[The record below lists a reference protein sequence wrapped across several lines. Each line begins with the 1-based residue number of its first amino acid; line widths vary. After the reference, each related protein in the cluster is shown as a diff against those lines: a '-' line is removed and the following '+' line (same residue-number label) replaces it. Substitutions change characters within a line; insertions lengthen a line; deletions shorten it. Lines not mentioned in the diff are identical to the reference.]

1 MNLSP
6 LALRAATL
14 LAEHN
19 LPAAL
24 QAAQACLQAEPD
36 NAPVWNLLGVCA
48 ARLGQGELAEQCWQQ
63 ALQLDARVA
72 DAHYN
77 LGCLYAETGQPERA
91 EQHYRAE
98 LQRQPDHPASLG
110 NLASLLADGGRPD
123 AAQACWEALLRVQP
137 HDSAA
142 LTGLAQCHQQLG
154 NPAAAEA
161 CWEQLLQQDPHHLV
175 ALNNLALLYQ
185 QQHRWPQADSLL
197 QQALQQPDPPA
208 EIWLNQANGLLLQG
222 KAEAAHVLLQQGIAH
237 HPAAASLHDAL
248 GMACSELRLAN
259 AAEQALRTA
268 VQLAPQQPRF
278 RQNLGYLL
286 LSQQRWDEGWPLLEA
301 RLQRTP
307 GSAGVPQIASPRWQG
322 EALTGKHLLLW
333 FEQGLGDALQF
344 CRYLPLLQPARLT
357 VVCRPELLRL
367 LQTLQLD
374 YPVDWLAMQRLDL
387 DLPVHDCHVFA
398 MSLPHWLAADPA
410 AVVPARFVMPSAGRA
425 QPATRPRKLGLVW
438 RGHARHPFDH
448 HRSLPDVRLLEPL
461 LTLPAVEWTS
471 LQLPVQAAEQQWLAG
486 FANWQAGENGL
497 HDLAATA
504 AVLSGLDGL
513 VTVDTAMAHLAA
525 SLGLPTWLLLSWH
538 HTDWRWGWQGE
549 TSVWYPAM
557 RLRRQQAAGDWAGL
571 ISRLAAELAQ
581 PAA

>member
-6 LALRAATL
+6 LALRAAIL

-19 LPAAL
+19 LSAAL

-48 ARLGQGELAEQCWQQ
+48 ARLGQGNLAEQCWQQ
-63 ALQLDARVA
+63 ALQLDASVA

-77 LGCLYAETGQPERA
+77 LGCLYAESGQPERA

-110 NLASLLADGGRPD
+110 NLACLLADGGRPD

-137 HDSAA
+137 QDVDSLA
-142 LTGLAQCHQQLG
+142 GLAQCHQQLG
-154 NPAAAEA
+154 KPAAAEV
-161 CWEQLLQQDPHHLV
+161 CWEALLQQDPHHLV

-185 QQHRWPQADSLL
+185 QQGGWQAAADLL
-197 QQALQQPDPPA
+197 QRALQHSKPPA
-208 EIWLNQANGLLLQG
+208 EIWLNQANGLLQQG
-222 KAEAAHVLLQQGIAH
+222 KAEAAHALLQQGIAH
-237 HPAAASLHDAL
+237 HPAAAVLHDAL
-248 GMACSELRLAN
+248 GMACSELGQAD
-259 AAEQALRTA
+259 AAEQALRMA

-301 RLQRTP
+301 RLQRAP
-307 GSAGVPQIASPRWQG
+307 GASGLPQIGTPCWQG
-322 EALTGKHLLLW
+322 EALAGRHLLVW

-367 LQTLQLD
+367 LQSLPLD
-374 YPVDWLAMQRLDL
+374 YPVHWLAMQRLDM
-387 DLPVHDCHVFA
+387 DLPAHDCHVFA
-398 MSLPHWLAADPA
+398 MSLPRWLVADPA
-410 AVVPARFVMPSAGRA
+410 AVAPACFVMPPTA
-425 QPATRPRKLGLVW
+425 QAVPGTRLRKLGLVW
-438 RGHARHPFDH
+438 RGNALHPFDH
-448 HRSLPDVRLLEPL
+448 HRSLPDVRLLQPL
-461 LTLPAVEWTS
+461 LALPGIEWTS
-471 LQLPVQAAEQQWLAG
+471 LQLPVQAEEQQWLAG

-497 HDLAATA
+497 DDLADAA
-504 AVLSGLDGL
+504 AVLGGLDGL
-513 VTVDTAMAHLAA
+513 VTVDTALAHLAG
-525 SLGLPTWLLLSWH
+525 SLGLPTWLLLSGS

-571 ISRLAAELAQ
+571 IHRLAGELARYS
-581 PAA
+581 A